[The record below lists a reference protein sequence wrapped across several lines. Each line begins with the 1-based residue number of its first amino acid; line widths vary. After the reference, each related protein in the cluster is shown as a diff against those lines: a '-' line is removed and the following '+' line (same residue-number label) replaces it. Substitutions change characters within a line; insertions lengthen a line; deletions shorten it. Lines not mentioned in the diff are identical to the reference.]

1 MRTKSILFLMTL
13 TCLLATTAQHAHGI
27 ATPQQSCEAAVEKQ
41 SGQYG
46 ACRLKAES
54 VFARTGD
61 ATKRADALAKC
72 SSKLSSG
79 FFKALAR
86 YGTSACTTNSVT
98 AFEDHLTECADA
110 TVAAVNGTGSFA
122 SCGDGVVNLP
132 GELCDGA
139 DLDGNSCT
147 SLGFPGG
154 TLGCTA
160 GCTLDTTACLSPGVV
175 ATGQS
180 TCSDTSGAVIACAGT
195 GQDGDLQR
203 GTPRSYVDNGDGTV
217 TDLRTGLQWEKLDD
231 AGGLHDRDTRYNA
244 ATAVAH
250 VAAVNA
256 AAFAGHTDWR
266 IPNVRE
272 LRSLVDFSVSE
283 PATPAAFSS
292 GCTPGCSNITCSCT
306 PWLDFA
312 RTSTAWSTNLDNVYV
327 VGFRDGALYHQDVN
341 STMHLRL
348 VRGGDS

>member
-13 TCLLATTAQHAHGI
+13 TCLLATTAHRALAI
-27 ATPQQSCEAAVEKQ
+27 ATPQQSCEAAVEKA

-54 VFARTGD
+54 VFAKTGD
-61 ATKRADALAKC
+61 ATKRGDALAKC

-98 AFEDHLTECADA
+98 AFENHLTECADA

-122 SCGDGVVNLP
+122 SCGDGSVDLP

-147 SLGFPGG
+147 TLGFLGG
-154 TLGCTA
+154 TLRCTA
-160 GCTLDTTACLSPGVV
+160 GCTLDTTACVSPGAL

-180 TCSDTSGAVIACAGT
+180 TCSDASGATIACAGT

-203 GTPRSYVDNGDGTV
+203 GAPRAYVDNGDGTV
-217 TDLRTGLQWEKLDD
+217 TDLGTGLQWEKLDD
-231 AGGLHDRDTRYNA
+231 AGGPHDQDTQYGSA
-244 ATAVAH
+244 AALAH

-266 IPNVRE
+266 IPNARE
-272 LRSLVDFSVSE
+272 LRTLVDFSKSQ
-283 PATPAAFSS
+283 PATPSAFSYDCS
-292 GCTPGCSNITCSCT
+292 PGCSNVSCSCT
-306 PWLDFA
+306 PSFDFF
-312 RTSTAWSTNLDNVYV
+312 RTSTAWAPVPDNVYV
-327 VGFRDGALYHQDVN
+327 VRFRDGELYHQDVN
-341 STMHLRL
+341 SSMYLRL
-348 VRGGDS
+348 VRGGNA